1 MTDSSP
7 PGTRGGDLKTRPA
20 APVAKSA
27 GNGHDRTHVTT
38 AALATLIGLAAHEVP
53 GVVGMAPT
61 NLGEGLRR
69 ILGGSQAREG
79 VEIHRDEDDPERAEA
94 VLHVVVAYGVNIP
107 VVAESVVQR
116 VQYAATQY
124 AGVTLRTVRVQ
135 VAGVSRA

>member
-1 MTDSSP
+1 MTEATP
-7 PGTRGGDLKTRPA
+7 PGTEGGTRPTR
-20 APVAKSA
+20 AKERTARSVPP
-27 GNGHDRTHVTT
+27 GGDRTHVTD

-69 ILGGSQAREG
+69 VLGVSQADEG
-79 VEIHRDEDDPERAEA
+79 VEIHRAGDAGDHADV

-116 VQYAATQY
+116 VQYAAKRY
-124 AGVTLRTVRVQ
+124 AGVTLRSVKVH
-135 VAGVSRA
+135 VAGVSRG